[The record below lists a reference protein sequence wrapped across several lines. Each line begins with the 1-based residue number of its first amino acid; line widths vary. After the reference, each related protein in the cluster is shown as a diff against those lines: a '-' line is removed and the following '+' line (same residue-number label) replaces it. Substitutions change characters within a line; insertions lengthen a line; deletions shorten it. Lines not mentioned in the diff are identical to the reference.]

1 MCRLC
6 SVLCSCL
13 PRRVSVRLAALVLC
27 ASGVAGWA
35 LPTYLTAKQLRGQ
48 VLSVPDAAAPS
59 SQLTTPSMFSRPL
72 SAGSPA
78 TTAEPDSSVE
88 TSLVRDGQ
96 TAALVARR
104 IHELEP
110 GCPDT
115 TRYAIAQSVA
125 RWSRNNGLP
134 WQVVTA
140 LIHHES
146 RFDPQARSRTGDHG
160 LCQLHGRPIYDID
173 ANVRAGCVH
182 LAGCVAGS
190 GSMRAALATYNGGP
204 GGSRA
209 GRCLAYADAILE
221 VANDG

>member
-104 IHELEP
+104 IRELEP
-110 GCPDT
+110 SVSRER
-115 TRYAIAQSVA
+115 RYDIAREIA
-125 RWSRNNGLP
+125 RWSRNCGLP

-140 LIHHES
+140 LIHRES
-146 RFDPQARSRTGDHG
+146 RFNPNATGSSGEKG
-160 LCQLHGRPIYDID
+160 LMQLLRGGSYEISE
-173 ANVRAGCVH
+173 NVRAGCVH

-221 VANDG
+221 VANDW